1 MRSTSAGQLLV
12 CMPSVARPWHTERDH
27 DDTTHSVL
35 ANRQRRGT
43 KRAAAG
49 VYCAHTSRFTQGPP
63 LPPSLSLPCLLTFI
77 VHQLHSQCVSAPFHK
92 LLQSPHVH
100 HLWAGEPL
108 GAWQGTWKMKSGDV
122 SKTADCAMLFPII
135 TVQIRVTNDFWL
147 PRQLIL
153 SASQQ
158 SPPLETLASPGGRVV
173 SGRMPFGSRWLF

>member
-1 MRSTSAGQLLV
+1 MQASFWCA
-12 CMPSVARPWHTERDH
+12 C
-27 DDTTHSVL
+27 
-35 ANRQRRGT
+35 RQWPGLGTRRGIMMT
-43 KRAAAG
+43 PPTLCSPTDKDEVQRELQQ

-108 GAWQGTWKMKSGDV
+108 GAWQGTWKMKRGDV